1 MDSIIGYVSLA
12 TAVIGSAMLAFNV
25 GFNSLAYGV
34 FAVSA
39 VSSIY
44 LLRKSNAQPVLLW
57 TQVYFLCVNMIGFI
71 RYWK

>member
-1 MDSIIGYVSLA
+1 MDRIIGLVSLV
-12 TAVIGSAMLAFNV
+12 TAVSGSALLAFNV

-39 VSSIY
+39 VSSIH

-57 TQVYFLCVNMIGFI
+57 TQVYFLCVNMIGFF

>member
-1 MDSIIGYVSLA
+1 MDRIIGVVSLA
-12 TAVIGSAMLAFNV
+12 TAVIGSASIAFNI

-34 FAVSA
+34 FAVS
-39 VSSIY
+39 SICSIY